1 MKYYTLILTFLFYS
15 NCIATQT
22 LFSETFNETGT
33 SGSSAE
39 GISWSCSPFCNPAG
53 VFSSNG
59 SILRCQNPKE
69 TVTWTTGDI
78 DVSNWSEVQLVI
90 NFAVAGDIEGACN
103 LGSSCECSPVPNDN
117 SPPCPVVSSFDFL
130 DIGYLLD
137 GSQFTIPD
145 QLLCTTLSCDPP
157 CGGGLSSCDVSGG
170 GVHTYYG
177 DCLNGAIDDNDMNNG
192 SGSATFNLV
201 WTINTTGV
209 DNLSLSFSMRNNAGT
224 EQWDF
229 QDITITGTV
238 LPVELLKFDAKKISQ
253 KTHLSWS
260 TASET
265 NNAHFRIE
273 RGADGR
279 VFTEIGR
286 VAGAGTVR
294 ETREYAFIDERPLP
308 GANFY
313 RLRQVDFDGRFSF
326 SPVRRV
332 VVGQAAGA
340 FLLYPS
346 PASDFLQIQLAESA
360 DTDSAWEIFDAA
372 GRQVMRGVLPAES
385 AALPVFIGDLLPG
398 AYYFRLV
405 SGQNLKGHSF
415 VKQ

>member
-1 MKYYTLILTFLFYS
+1 MESSWRGYEKLSGSMVILGFQIQCLLQIDKTMRKPFITLILFLLLVSAKAQFIYYESFSSGTF
-15 NCIATQT
+15 
-22 LFSETFNETGT
+22 
-33 SGSSAE
+33 
-39 GISWSCSPFCNPAG
+39 PAG
-53 VFSSNG
+53 
-59 SILRCQNPKE
+59 
-69 TVTWTTGDI
+69 W
-78 DVSNWSEVQLVI
+78 
-90 NFAVAGDIEGACN
+90 
-103 LGSSCECSPVPNDN
+103 VPNDSRIMLLN
-117 SPPCPVVSSFDFL
+117 NVPSSGYSSSPTSPPASG
-130 DIGYLLD
+130 GYNVIFQHCAPT
-137 GSQFTIPD
+137 GSTI
-145 QLLCTTLSCDPP
+145 TLT
-157 CGGGLSSCDVSGG
+157 VSGVVNTSG
-170 GVHTYYG
+170 KNNIRVGFGRRATAAWDREMAFEWSSDGTNWNLITNDASDGASTTWSSIYY
-177 DCLNGAIDDNDMNNG
+177 DLPSDADNVPNLRFRFSFVTATNDNCTAPPNFRIDDFIVGANF
-192 SGSATFNLV
+192 SLPIELTKFTSELV
-201 WTINTTGV
+201 HKNV
-209 DNLSLSFSMRNNAGT
+209 
-224 EQWDF
+224 
-229 QDITITGTV
+229 
-238 LPVELLKFDAKKISQ
+238 
-253 KTHLSWS
+253 HLSWS

-265 NNAHFRIE
+265 NNAHFLVE

-279 VFTEIGR
+279 VFAEIGR

-360 DTDSAWEIFDAA
+360 DTDGAWEIFDAA